1 MDPPGPFS
9 RAQRSFWTVWNYISE
24 AVTRFLRPEADNTGN
39 NDTNSVQES
48 TADSEPGNVNSAE
61 SDIRGG
67 GGDEEQATLTTV
79 SVVDSSR
86 PVVAWELCNIDIS
99 LGPDKEKMQY
109 ITPFNRGS
117 DDPASEE
124 GEGMREEQVAQTGN
138 EDTGL
143 LIAKDVGA
151 KEKQEEKNSD
161 ENLYLFERV
170 RTRTQEL
177 EEYEEHENIRSPNLT
192 DDAVSED
199 MGETGRKTG
208 PEEEIDAAL
217 IPDDQQIVDE
227 TMRNFQ
233 VRDQEEDKEI
243 ILKDEP
249 GDFKDPFIVGSLGTE
264 EIEGKLCMFTEMSP
278 EEEDNMYVEE
288 LHKNEEDAGATYEA
302 SMREENES
310 SDDVLQV
317 AHLNITTSIGSS
329 TEDGHLMVSEDME
342 EEQDSKLNS
351 TGHTENSFD
360 MVVEGYTGALCLTNS
375 ELLQA
380 TEKPLAEPVND
391 TVTQASGHLLV
402 VEVGQLDTSMK
413 MGSQQSEKT
422 FETNVGSADETGGTE
437 EDLYDRTEEPLVEF
451 ELDGELLC
459 DSREADAG
467 ETAGVEDGLVIETDK
482 QHEETTAVTAEDV
495 IGYSDETLKFSETEL
510 QKMTET
516 RLSDESIDAIKSEQN
531 SSTSSPPEDI
541 TEFSLMKSVVTE
553 PQLPVD
559 DNVEQPDIALE
570 MQDAMLD
577 IEEIDSRVEEEE
589 AAESESENKNDTEV
603 LNLQVVEMAA
613 GLTKETDEKENA
625 LIAGSESSRDTNTE
639 PPIESMET
647 KHQLSNELL
656 ETTNEE
662 TMIDTELSDSESGN
676 VNSAESDISG
686 GGGDE
691 ELAILATASV
701 VDSSP
706 PVVAWELCNIDL
718 ESGKENMQ
726 YVTSFNSGEGEG
738 MREEQV
744 AQTGDEDTGLLIAK
758 DAGAKEEQEEK
769 NSDGKLYLCMR
780 DGTRTQE
787 LEEYEEHE
795 NIRSPNLTDD
805 AVSEDMAETGRKT
818 GPEEEIDAAL
828 IPDDQQIVD
837 ETMRNFQVKD
847 QGEDKELF
855 LEDQPGHFKDPYIVG
870 SLGADEIGGKLCM
883 FTEMSAEVEDN
894 MYVEDAGKQ
903 KNEADAGVTYENS
916 LKSNEG
922 LVDPA
927 RQDQEPVAI
936 CEEVSD
942 EDRDVKEDPGVS
954 SSDVAL
960 HVDLHMAYN
969 KSSVVAD
976 DEITVVR
983 QEEMMLESTER
994 TANNKVE
1001 DQKEEEDGS
1010 IVVEREQ
1017 GVTTEEENV
1026 NQGEAI
1032 ANNKILDKGTEQE
1045 DDIEAVTEDSKEEEH
1060 IVTEHITCS
1069 EGVTQNATIEVHR
1082 DEFEDGNQ
1090 DYEADDLEMETKP
1103 SDEDA
1108 VEKKC
1113 AGISGI
1119 SEHIHHGTMS
1129 DKKAEEATVNIPVDE
1144 GFVGTE
1150 KDNIDEESENEKT
1163 ESHMDRAC
1171 TVSTVTVTA
1180 KPDSN
1185 NGGEISRELKNISL
1199 GTCEGPVAVP
1209 QDLNCGAWAETQ
1221 EGVPE
1226 YNNGHKLDENTTQSF
1241 LEVGDYEEIQTT
1253 QLPEGVESKEPESFQ
1268 NIGSSTEAGH
1278 LLMSEHMEEEQG
1290 SKRTEHTENSFDM
1303 VVEGHTGIL
1312 CLTNNEL
1319 PQETEKPLGEAVND
1333 TATQASGH
1341 LLVEV
1346 ERLDAL
1352 MKTDSQQS
1360 EKTFETNVGSADET
1374 SGTEE
1379 DLYDRTEGPL
1389 VELELDG
1396 EIGDSREADAG
1407 ETASVEDGLVI
1418 ETDKQHEETTAVTA
1432 EDVVGYSDE
1441 TVNFFETELQ
1451 KMTETRLSDESIDAI
1466 MSEQNSSGNSSLPK
1480 DTTESSLM
1488 SVETEPKL
1496 LEDNNV
1502 EQPDIAIELQDA
1514 VLDIEEMDFRV
1525 EEEEAAESE
1534 SENKNDTEVLN
1545 LQVVEMAAGLTKET
1559 DGKENAL
1566 IAGSESSRD
1575 SNTEPPIESVET
1587 KHQLS
1592 SELLETRNEETT
1604 IDTELSDE
1612 SMEIEPKPK
1621 DTLML
1626 STETEMATHEMREN
1640 VTESEESYAEAAGSS
1655 VIGHAN
1661 ETDEEILD
1669 MWIET
1674 VLPQD
1679 TDDKEPKI
1687 LIETEESKPLEEPEV
1702 GPQTDIEMQP
1712 SEVGSDEA
1720 PSVQTEKEKEQLLG
1734 LNSGESG
1741 LVSDSEISS
1750 SAAESGLLDQSLGE
1764 WSTPKNGAQLL
1775 NLTGTGSF
1783 QGVHGTSESMP
1794 ESAEVS
1800 ELSAKQPEAQDELMK
1815 ETAEAG
1821 QSFIEEGQSICAIP
1835 GQTGFLGNPPDST
1848 GPETRHNELPD
1859 KSQEKVESVESDT
1872 GLQREIDLEIDE
1884 SEPAKKTDW
1893 KEAEEVDVK
1902 SLLFEVEQVQMKD
1915 EPLEKIV
1922 SNSPNE
1928 IKHSG
1933 QYTETE
1939 EAESVLLGERSE
1951 SEAWSG
1957 EESASHGET
1966 SFERQDQPGRSEAI
1980 AESLPGIN
1988 TEEEEEEEEEDE
2000 EEQEEEDEEEPR
2012 FTLPPRTK
2020 SGDQCEVDASILDF
2034 SAQKSRIAVK
2044 NRRVRP
2050 PKDPRTLLQRPSVD
2064 PTPSVRLPVKGVPL
2078 GGLGIGIKLPGFGAG
2093 FPVLKKTRKVVKDE
2107 DNTESSSQKS
2117 ATEPEVKDEA
2127 PKQEEAEHKPKWM
2140 PPRHPGFG
2148 NPLMSE
2154 LKNKLK
2160 KTTKE

>member
-9 RAQRSFWTVWNYISE
+9 RAERSFWTVWNYISE
-24 AVTRFLRPEADNTGN
+24 AVTRFFRPEAANTGN

-67 GGDEEQATLTTV
+67 GGDEEQATLTTA

-86 PVVAWELCNIDIS
+86 PIVAWELCNIDIS
-99 LGPDKEKMQY
+99 LGPDKENMQY
-109 ITPFNRGS
+109 ITSFNRGS
-117 DDPASEE
+117 DGPASEE

-143 LIAKDVGA
+143 LITKDVGA
-151 KEKQEEKNSD
+151 KEEEEEKNSD
-161 ENLYLFERV
+161 ENFYLFERV

-177 EEYEEHENIRSPNLT
+177 EEYEQHENIRSPNLT

-199 MGETGRKTG
+199 MGETG

-243 ILKDEP
+243 ILGDEP
-249 GDFKDPFIVGSLGTE
+249 GDVKDPFIVGSLGAE
-264 EIEGKLCMFTEMSP
+264 EIGGKLCMFTEMSP

-288 LHKNEEDAGATYEA
+288 LQKNEADAGATYEA
-302 SMREENES
+302 SMREETES
-310 SDDVLQV
+310 SDDVLQL
-317 AHLNITTSIGSS
+317 AHLNITTNISSS
-329 TEDGHLMVSEDME
+329 TEAGHLMVSEDME

-351 TGHTENSFD
+351 TGHTESSFD
-360 MVVEGYTGALCLTNS
+360 MVVEGHTGILCLTNS

-380 TEKPLAEPVND
+380 TEKPLGEPVND

-402 VEVGQLDTSMK
+402 VEVGRLDASMK
-413 MGSQQSEKT
+413 TGSQQSEKT

-437 EDLYDRTEEPLVEF
+437 QDLYDRTEEPSVEF

-516 RLSDESIDAIKSEQN
+516 KFSDESIDAIKSEQN
-531 SSTSSPPEDI
+531 SSSTSSPPEDI
-541 TEFSLMKSVVTE
+541 PEFSLMKSLVTE

-559 DNVEQPDIALE
+559 DNVEQPDIAIE

-577 IEEIDSRVEEEE
+577 IEEIDFRVEEEE

-603 LNLQVVEMAA
+603 LNLQIVEMAA
-613 GLTKETDEKENA
+613 GLTKETDGKENA
-625 LIAGSESSRDTNTE
+625 LIAGSESSTDTNTE

-662 TMIDTELSDSESGN
+662 TMIDAELSDSESGN

-686 GGGDE
+686 GKGDE

-706 PVVAWELCNIDL
+706 PVVAWELCNIDISL
-718 ESGKENMQ
+718 GSGKENMQ
-726 YVTSFNSGEGEG
+726 YVTSFNSGEVEG

-758 DAGAKEEQEEK
+758 DAGAKEEEAEK
-769 NSDGKLYLCMR
+769 NSDGELYLCMR

-795 NIRSPNLTDD
+795 NIKSPNLTDD
-805 AVSEDMAETGRKT
+805 AVSEDMGETGRKT
-818 GPEEEIDAAL
+818 GPEEEIDTAL

-847 QGEDKELF
+847 QEEDKEMF
-855 LEDQPGHFKDPYIVG
+855 LEDQPGDFKDPYIVG

-927 RQDQEPVAI
+927 RARQDQELVAI

-954 SSDVAL
+954 SSDAAL

-969 KSSVVAD
+969 KSSIVAD

-983 QEEMMLESTER
+983 QEEMMVESMER

-1069 EGVTQNATIEVHR
+1069 EGLTQNATIEVHR

-1090 DYEADDLEMETKP
+1090 DDEADDLEMETKP

-1108 VEKKC
+1108 VEMKC

-1129 DKKAEEATVNIPVDE
+1129 DKKAEEVTVDIPVDE

-1163 ESHMDRAC
+1163 ESYMDRAC

-1185 NGGEISRELKNISL
+1185 NGGEISGELKNISL

-1209 QDLNCGAWAETQ
+1209 QDLNCVAWEETRD
-1221 EGVPE
+1221 GVPE
-1226 YNNGHKLDENTTQSF
+1226 YNNGHELDENTTQSF

-1278 LLMSEHMEEEQG
+1278 LLMSEHMEEEQD
-1290 SKRTEHTENSFDM
+1290 SKRTEHTESSFDM
-1303 VVEGHTGIL
+1303 VVEGDTGIL
-1312 CLTNNEL
+1312 CLTDNEL
-1319 PQETEKPLGEAVND
+1319 PWETEKPLAEPVND
-1333 TATQASGH
+1333 TTTQASGH

-1346 ERLDAL
+1346 ERLDAS
-1352 MKTDSQQS
+1352 MKTGSQQS

-1374 SGTEE
+1374 GGTEE
-1379 DLYDRTEGPL
+1379 DLYDRTEELL
-1389 VELELDG
+1389 VGFELDG
-1396 EIGDSREADAG
+1396 ELLCDSREADAG
-1407 ETASVEDGLVI
+1407 ETASVED
-1418 ETDKQHEETTAVTA
+1418 
-1432 EDVVGYSDE
+1432 
-1441 TVNFFETELQ
+1441 
-1451 KMTETRLSDESIDAI
+1451 
-1466 MSEQNSSGNSSLPK
+1466 
-1480 DTTESSLM
+1480 
-1488 SVETEPKL
+1488 
-1496 LEDNNV
+1496 
-1502 EQPDIAIELQDA
+1502 
-1514 VLDIEEMDFRV
+1514 
-1525 EEEEAAESE
+1525 
-1534 SENKNDTEVLN
+1534 
-1545 LQVVEMAAGLTKET
+1545 
-1559 DGKENAL
+1559 
-1566 IAGSESSRD
+1566 
-1575 SNTEPPIESVET
+1575 
-1587 KHQLS
+1587 
-1592 SELLETRNEETT
+1592 
-1604 IDTELSDE
+1604 
-1612 SMEIEPKPK
+1612 
-1621 DTLML
+1621 
-1626 STETEMATHEMREN
+1626 
-1640 VTESEESYAEAAGSS
+1640 
-1655 VIGHAN
+1655 
-1661 ETDEEILD
+1661 
-1669 MWIET
+1669 
-1674 VLPQD
+1674 
-1679 TDDKEPKI
+1679 
-1687 LIETEESKPLEEPEV
+1687 
-1702 GPQTDIEMQP
+1702 
-1712 SEVGSDEA
+1712 
-1720 PSVQTEKEKEQLLG
+1720 
-1734 LNSGESG
+1734 
-1741 LVSDSEISS
+1741 
-1750 SAAESGLLDQSLGE
+1750 
-1764 WSTPKNGAQLL
+1764 
-1775 NLTGTGSF
+1775 
-1783 QGVHGTSESMP
+1783 
-1794 ESAEVS
+1794 
-1800 ELSAKQPEAQDELMK
+1800 
-1815 ETAEAG
+1815 
-1821 QSFIEEGQSICAIP
+1821 
-1835 GQTGFLGNPPDST
+1835 
-1848 GPETRHNELPD
+1848 
-1859 KSQEKVESVESDT
+1859 
-1872 GLQREIDLEIDE
+1872 
-1884 SEPAKKTDW
+1884 
-1893 KEAEEVDVK
+1893 
-1902 SLLFEVEQVQMKD
+1902 
-1915 EPLEKIV
+1915 
-1922 SNSPNE
+1922 
-1928 IKHSG
+1928 
-1933 QYTETE
+1933 
-1939 EAESVLLGERSE
+1939 
-1951 SEAWSG
+1951 
-1957 EESASHGET
+1957 
-1966 SFERQDQPGRSEAI
+1966 
-1980 AESLPGIN
+1980 
-1988 TEEEEEEEEEDE
+1988 
-2000 EEQEEEDEEEPR
+2000 
-2012 FTLPPRTK
+2012 
-2020 SGDQCEVDASILDF
+2020 
-2034 SAQKSRIAVK
+2034 
-2044 NRRVRP
+2044 
-2050 PKDPRTLLQRPSVD
+2050 
-2064 PTPSVRLPVKGVPL
+2064 
-2078 GGLGIGIKLPGFGAG
+2078 
-2093 FPVLKKTRKVVKDE
+2093 
-2107 DNTESSSQKS
+2107 
-2117 ATEPEVKDEA
+2117 
-2127 PKQEEAEHKPKWM
+2127 
-2140 PPRHPGFG
+2140 
-2148 NPLMSE
+2148 
-2154 LKNKLK
+2154 
-2160 KTTKE
+2160 